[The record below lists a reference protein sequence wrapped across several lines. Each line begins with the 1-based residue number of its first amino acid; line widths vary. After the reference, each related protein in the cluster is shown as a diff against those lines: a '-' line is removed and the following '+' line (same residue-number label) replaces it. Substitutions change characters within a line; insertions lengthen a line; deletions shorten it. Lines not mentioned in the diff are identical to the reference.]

1 MKTKQACKN
10 HGDNLEEVESIIDFN
25 GPESYYGHG
34 QYVVKRLVC
43 AECGEG
49 VE

>member
-1 MKTKQACKN
+1 MDA
-10 HGDNLEEVESIIDFN
+10 LIEREEGEVVVDYHD
-25 GPESYYGHG
+25 PESYYGHR